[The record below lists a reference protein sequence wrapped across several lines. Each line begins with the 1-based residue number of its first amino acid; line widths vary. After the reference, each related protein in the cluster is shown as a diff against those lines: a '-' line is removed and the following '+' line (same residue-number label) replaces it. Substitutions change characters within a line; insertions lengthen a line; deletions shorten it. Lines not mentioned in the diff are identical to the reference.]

1 MTQKYFAAPIK
12 NICLLRGGGVCLV
25 LPAVVPLVLPAH
37 LELVPALGDRHLH
50 VVGEHAVEDAHN
62 AALAT
67 VTSQYGLHTLLSIIK
82 IFTDFSDFSNKR
94 GLDYIYIY
102 SVYIFT

>member
-12 NICLLRGGGVCLV
+12 NIFLLRGGGVCLV

-50 VVGEHAVEDAHN
+50 VVGEHAVEDAN
-62 AALAT
+62 DAALAT
-67 VTSQYGLHTLLSIIK
+67 VTINLGLKLYCLL
-82 IFTDFSDFSNKR
+82 
-94 GLDYIYIY
+94 
-102 SVYIFT
+102 

>member
-37 LELVPALGDRHLH
+37 LELVPALSDRHLH
-50 VVGEHAVEDAHN
+50 VVGEDAVEDAN
-62 AALAT
+62 DAALAT
-67 VTSQYGLHTLLSIIK
+67 VTINLGLKLYYLL
-82 IFTDFSDFSNKR
+82 
-94 GLDYIYIY
+94 
-102 SVYIFT
+102 